1 VIKVEDEKLA
11 AIEETNRKLLDRAVA
26 AEETAK
32 LLRVQNSQLQL
43 RIKHCSQTHHR
54 PRTAPSQP
62 AAALRFQHRHTD
74 SAHDSTPLSSF
85 NSASDELVLDK
96 PKNQKRKPRPPPPY
110 PPARSAPYI
119 SAQPLSPP
127 SHVDLAPNPFTKTGF
142 GQCSPRRP
150 PPLALRHM
158 HSGSHINDIS
168 SPIPGSVMRHDVTF
182 DGTPISFSPR
192 AKHISLDEARRRAKP
207 LPPLGPMSPT
217 AVRGAVELECPHGI
231 VESDMY
237 ARDFE
242 RKKCRV
248 FSGLFKRDKKKSI
261 DS

>member
-1 VIKVEDEKLA
+1 MA

-62 AAALRFQHRHTD
+62 AAALQFQHRLTD

-96 PKNQKRKPRPPPPY
+96 PKNPKRKPRPPPPY

-207 LPPLGPMSPT
+207 LPPLEPMSPS
-217 AVRGAVELECPHGI
+217 AVRGAVELECPYGI
-231 VESDMY
+231 VESDMS

-248 FSGLFKRDKKKSI
+248 FSGLFKREKKKSV